1 MNKKVLAII
10 SIIALVAILGVCLVA
25 CNADS
30 YEKKLD
36 KAGYA
41 VSVLQGEDAKD
52 KADTDAAIEW
62 LVSGAKS
69 AKDYVMVI
77 KFKNTDD
84 AKEFEKN
91 AVTGGALGFTLVCER
106 SGNIVFYG
114 SESGVKAAK

>member
-30 YEKKLD
+30 YEKRLD
-36 KAGYA
+36 KAGYNP
-41 VSVLQGEDAKD
+41 VVLQGDDAKEEV
-52 KADTDAAIEW
+52 KTDAAIEW
-62 LVSGAKS
+62 VVSGAKS

-84 AKEFEKN
+84 AKDFEKN
-91 AVTGGALGFTLVCER
+91 AVTGSAIGFTLVCER
-106 SGNIVFYG
+106 SGKIVLYG